1 VLGQLEPIAAAT
13 TGAVVTAV
21 CMVAVA
27 ATATGKAIRQKWDW
41 GTLIA
46 ILMAFAMAAAVV
58 TVVSITAMWKYQSVW
73 DAAGTGV
80 SAAGVDTVGAGG
92 WNSSGGREVK
102 SALAFIGHIGDKPVV
117 TGMDTYC
124 EVSSIRRSLVDSKWE
139 VLDAESMPIKGV
151 GSGMLGPR
159 VRVPYR
165 HRFNMQAGSFGAR
178 IMDDEMMP
186 AGLDVMM
193 GTIEQLEQ
201 AAKFD
206 AGTRDWNCGQW
217 VQR

>member
-1 VLGQLEPIAAAT
+1 
-13 TGAVVTAV
+13 
-21 CMVAVA
+21 M
-27 ATATGKAIRQKWDW
+27 
-41 GTLIA
+41 A
-46 ILMAFAMAAAVV
+46 ILMAITVAAAMVAMI
-58 TVVSITAMWKYQSVW
+58 SFTAIWRYQSIW

-80 SAAGVDTVGAGG
+80 SATGMYTVSAGG
-92 WNSSGGREVK
+92 WNSTGGREVK

-124 EVSSIRRSLVDSKWE
+124 EVSLTRRSLVDPKWE
-139 VLDAESMPIKGV
+139 VLDAENMPIKGV
-151 GSGMLGPR
+151 GSGLLGPR

-165 HRFNMQAGSFGAR
+165 YRFNMQAGSLGAR

-186 AGLDVMM
+186 DGLDVMM

-206 AGTRDWNCGQW
+206 AGNERLELWAIFRCNDSDGGGRCTEGKN
-217 VQR
+217 